1 MILKTKPTLKIYPAK
16 RLSRLAR
23 EKNKPKIELGAEV
36 LKELLLFNVDIK
48 LDKTSKEKT
57 RKLFFW
63 SNYKIITFLQQ

>member
-1 MILKTKPTLKIYPAK
+1 MILNTKPILKIYPAK

-48 LDKTSKEKT
+48 LDKTSEEKT
-57 RKLFFW
+57 RKLYF
-63 SNYKIITFLQQ
+63 

>member
-1 MILKTKPTLKIYPAK
+1 MILNTKPILKIYPAK

-57 RKLFFW
+57 RKLIFW

>member
-1 MILKTKPTLKIYPAK
+1 MILKTKPILKIYPAK
-16 RLSRLAR
+16 RLSGLAR

-57 RKLFFW
+57 R
-63 SNYKIITFLQQ
+63 